1 MIAGQGSSAS
11 EVESSHSD
19 SQELLYLYPSDIGTL
34 KKEQVS
40 SLEVVTASC
49 GRTCT
54 EVRRGNTFPGYFP
67 DKFTADN

>member
-1 MIAGQGSSAS
+1 MIADQESSAF

-34 KKEQVS
+34 KKEQIS

-49 GRTCT
+49 GRICT
-54 EVRRGNTFPGYFP
+54 EVRRGNTYSGFFQY
-67 DKFTADN
+67 KFTTDN